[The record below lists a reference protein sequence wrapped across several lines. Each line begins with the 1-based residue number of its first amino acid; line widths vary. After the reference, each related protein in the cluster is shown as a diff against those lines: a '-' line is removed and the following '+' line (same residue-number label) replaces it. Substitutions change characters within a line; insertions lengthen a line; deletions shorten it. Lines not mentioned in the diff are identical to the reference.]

1 MTDNKFIATLTR
13 FNNIDVSIGTI
24 ISLKP
29 FFVNYATEKEMVLC
43 LCKICLNTIILLKA
57 AMKEEKKQ
65 YGVPFSFV
73 SKFVMT
79 DCECEQSPSGYFSWS
94 CVTGNCKQCQSNQ
107 YPLLSGEKTNSLV
120 IFSQFELTNTPYQQK
135 DKQGNITKK
144 IAKKTKRVHHLLLFN
159 ECVSK
164 LKSIKYSYLMHRYQ
178 VNNDIYHWPQILGSI
193 ETIGL
198 TYHMDFQRTFPNSL
212 NMNHSHLISIKN
224 NTLYI
229 ALLCMIKKQI
239 NTSTT
244 YQIILNIILLSL
256 SVLQII
262 LQALVLRHLLFVLKV
277 ITAVPNT
284 NVNKCLGNV
293 LN

>member
-57 AMKEEKKQ
+57 TMKEEKKQ

-79 DCECEQSPSGYFSWS
+79 DCECEQSPS
-94 CVTGNCKQCQSNQ
+94 
-107 YPLLSGEKTNSLV
+107 EKTNSLV

-262 LQALVLRHLLFVLKV
+262 LQALVMRHLLFVLKV